1 MNLPSYFQQIKSM
14 PDDPE
19 GSSAFM
25 TGADTFEAFAIQHP
39 IPIEHA
45 MPTNDDWTIIN
56 GIHNTVTESQALIEV
71 KSGKTKCGNQYVYS
85 IVKTKMEPHGVQY
98 TLVLHLLHDNK
109 GTAEQ
114 FKAFFS
120 EAGTTGVRDTVIHSA
135 LVNEGII
142 ESEDPRWM
150 RDPYDENIKDR
161 FLMNLSEL
169 EQFDQNFPTH
179 PLSVARR
186 TIHGIVENN

>member
-56 GIHNTVTESQALIEV
+56 GIHNTVTESQALI
-71 KSGKTKCGNQYVYS
+71 
-85 IVKTKMEPHGVQY
+85 
-98 TLVLHLLHDNK
+98 
-109 GTAEQ
+109 
-114 FKAFFS
+114 
-120 EAGTTGVRDTVIHSA
+120 A
-135 LVNEGII
+135 LFLII
-142 ESEDPRWM
+142 E
-150 RDPYDENIKDR
+150 
-161 FLMNLSEL
+161 EL
-169 EQFDQNFPTH
+169 QSNSRHSSQKPALPE
-179 PLSVARR
+179 
-186 TIHGIVENN
+186 